1 MAGIIADGIV
11 DRVFY
16 DGKGIAFHEEFKKQD
31 GSTGKAYF
39 TAWFDEAPGLE
50 PGATGTF
57 KGQLSVKL
65 REYTTDSGEVKHTAD
80 ASINN
85 TRFEAAGGDEP
96 F

>member
-1 MAGIIADGIV
+1 MAYIIADGIV

-16 DGKGIAFHEEFKKQD
+16 DGKGIAFHEEFSKQD
-31 GSTGKAYF
+31 GTTGKSYY
-39 TAWFDEAPGLE
+39 TAWFETAPGLE
-50 PGATGTF
+50 AGSRGTF

-65 REYTTDSGEVKHTAD
+65 REYTTDDGETKHSAD

-85 TRFEAAGGDEP
+85 AKLEVSGDDTP